1 MTIWAIIPVKPPL
14 QSKRRLAHLL
24 SPEERADLIGG
35 FLDGMLAE
43 LRQVEGLSKL
53 LIVSRD
59 PAVGAIARRHDVV
72 LLEEKRPFGLNSA
85 VTQAAAWAG
94 AQGASG
100 VLILPVDLP
109 FLRATDIQEMLDALP
124 PAPALL
130 LAADSLSQGTN
141 GLLVTPPNNF
151 AFHYGPNSLHKHLQ
165 EAQER
170 EMACRVLHCPGLQ
183 FDLDTEADWQ
193 IYRNYTASQDL
204 TGFNEVLGNSTVWWK
219 PVRPV

>member
-24 SPEERADLIGG
+24 SPEERAGLIGG
-35 FLDGMLAE
+35 FLEGMLAE
-43 LRQVEGLSKL
+43 LRQVAGLAEL

-59 PAVGAIARRHDVV
+59 PAVGAVARRHDVV
-72 LLEEKRPFGLNSA
+72 LLEEQRPFGLNSA

-94 AQGASG
+94 ARGASG

-109 FLRATDIQEMLDALP
+109 FLRAADIQQMLDALP

-130 LAADSLSQGTN
+130 LAADARDQGTN
-141 GLLVTPPNNF
+141 GLLVTPPDPF
-151 AFHYGPNSLHKHLQ
+151 TFHYGPNSLQKHLQ
-165 EAQER
+165 EARER
-170 EMACRVLHCPGLQ
+170 EMASRVLHCPGLQ

-193 IYRNYTASQDL
+193 IYQRARQPMPD
-204 TGFNEVLGNSTVWWK
+204 
-219 PVRPV
+219 PI